1 MAADT
6 TFTKVISLMAYQTSL
21 NSVAGDYYLRV
32 KTMPNTLG
40 IEELSTEIAS
50 RLNVS
55 KPLVQS
61 VLETEQDVVM
71 DAVGSGY
78 IVNNGYCIIQPCCQG
93 VLQKSDL
100 AKAVVGDNIRVYAQC
115 QATQP
120 FLNMLKGCD
129 VELFKQPAVVG
140 PWLTDAY
147 GQTHDENG
155 TVVRIPPER
164 GKNIVLTGTNLKVV
178 GTDPSI
184 GVKFTPASGGTGAV
198 SIPLAD
204 ITINQPQKL
213 VFVLPQGVAD
223 GRWNVTVTT
232 QYGSGGKV
240 IKSVRSSSLPEPLQV
255 GEPDDGG
262 GDGPVVQ

>member
-1 MAADT
+1 MAIDT
-6 TFTKVISLMAYQTSL
+6 TFTKVISLTAYQTSF
-21 NSVAGDYYLRV
+21 SSTAGDYYLRV

-61 VLETEQDVVM
+61 VLETERDVVI

-78 IVNNGYCIIQPCCQG
+78 IVNNGFCIVQASCQG
-93 VLQKSDL
+93 VLYKSDL
-100 AKAVVGDNIRVYAQC
+100 AKAVVGENIRVYAQC
-115 QATQP
+115 QATQS
-120 FLNMLKGCD
+120 FLNALKECD

-147 GQTHDENG
+147 GQTYDESG
-155 TVVRIPPER
+155 ALVRIQPER

-184 GVKFTPASGGTGAV
+184 GVTFTSVTNPETTV
-198 SIPLAD
+198 SIPLSD

-213 VFVLPQGVAD
+213 VFVLPTGVTD
-223 GRWNVTVTT
+223 GQWDVTVTT

-240 IKSVRSSSLPEPLQV
+240 IKSVRSSTLPDPIQV
-255 GEPDDGG
+255 GEADDDDD
-262 GDGPVVQ
+262 DGPVIH